1 MDLPDRTEEAEDAC
15 VAAWSENEDLE
26 GLEQL
31 IEAAMDARRPMLAAR
46 LVQLLSEHYEVD
58 PDSALAK
65 AQRAARFILA
75 HRPTAEDNSWSEL
88 EDAWRE
94 ARKGRMNRIR
104 RRMRHRMMGKDNK
117 RMSRLERRRR

>member
-1 MDLPDRTEEAEDAC
+1 MTLPDRTEEAEDAC
-15 VAAWSENEDLE
+15 VAAWTESDDTE

-31 IEAAMDARRPMLAAR
+31 IEAAMEARRPMLAAR
-46 LVQLLSEHYEVD
+46 LVQLIGDHYEVE
-58 PDSALAK
+58 PGSPLAR
-65 AQRAARFILA
+65 AQRAARFVLA
-75 HRPTAEDNSWSEL
+75 NRPSPEDNSWSEL

-104 RRMRHRMMGKDNK
+104 RRMRQRMSGKDPK